1 MLPNIYDNYFSC
13 RKMSFCEDFNYYCLE
28 YAFYRSIIVQ
38 KLGGCW
44 GILNV
49 FKKFKIYIIYTKLK
63 LKLKFLLL
71 IRVGIGEIAQQGPM
85 MWLAYSVEWYG
96 LLRKKGLR

>member
-1 MLPNIYDNYFSC
+1 MIIILVVQKCLFARTSIIIVWNI
-13 RKMSFCEDFNYYCLE
+13 

-49 FKKFKIYIIYTKLK
+49 FKKFKIKIIYTKLK

-71 IRVGIGEIAQQGPM
+71 IRVGIGEAAQQGPM

-96 LLRKKGLR
+96 LLR